1 MQFIKTEELKI
12 GMRLARPIYSK
23 KGVLLFDRNSL
34 LTSQAIDSVKNFGL
48 LGIYILE
55 PAEPLPPMSEED
67 LEFERFQ
74 IATVTSIQE
83 EMEHIIA
90 ARKQSKLENLVNS
103 IIKKYRH
110 NDGKINFYQNLR
122 SRDDYVCRHAL
133 NVSILCVLL
142 TERLNVKIEEK
153 IATISAALTHD
164 LGKIKEPLECMY
176 NSKLS
181 DDEKQQVYLRQQQGM
196 ELIEEALGTS
206 GATVRRI
213 CAQALRAQM
222 DFDKHEPLSNTKMYI
237 GAQIL
242 LVANRYDE
250 ITAMSLNGES
260 ESEIKAVQE
269 FLEHPEIYDENVV
282 QALIDSINI
291 IIPGVSVELSTGE
304 KALVLMENERDI
316 LRPTVLSFRDNSIL
330 DLGLRGN
337 RDIKIVDIMK
347 TLDNRC
353 IMNTE
358 LLTEAGFNGGQ
369 H

>member
-1 MQFIKTEELKI
+1 
-12 GMRLARPIYSK
+12 
-23 KGVLLFDRNSL
+23 
-34 LTSQAIDSVKNFGL
+34 
-48 LGIYILE
+48 
-55 PAEPLPPMSEED
+55 
-67 LEFERFQ
+67 
-74 IATVTSIQE
+74 
-83 EMEHIIA
+83 
-90 ARKQSKLENLVNS
+90 
-103 IIKKYRH
+103 
-110 NDGKINFYQNLR
+110 
-122 SRDDYVCRHAL
+122 
-133 NVSILCVLL
+133 
-142 TERLNVKIEEK
+142 
-153 IATISAALTHD
+153 
-164 LGKIKEPLECMY
+164 
-176 NSKLS
+176 
-181 DDEKQQVYLRQQQGM
+181 
-196 ELIEEALGTS
+196 
-206 GATVRRI
+206 
-213 CAQALRAQM
+213 M